1 MANAG
6 NRMAK
11 ARSTRRLTMSRLP
24 KLIAA
29 YTLRALFLVTTTVA
43 ITNQVSGREQWYQCI
58 RSKETYERHA
68 VMGSKV
74 LFLGSGPFRQ
84 AKARANPKLNITPGW
99 EQGECLM
106 DIRIF
111 E

>member
-1 MANAG
+1 
-6 NRMAK
+6 
-11 ARSTRRLTMSRLP
+11 MSRLTN
-24 KLIAA
+24 LIAA
-29 YTLRALFLVTTTVA
+29 YTLTALSLVATTVA
-43 ITNQVSGREQWYQCI
+43 ITTQALGRERWYQCI
-58 RSKETYERHA
+58 RSKTTYERQA

-84 AKARANPKLNITPGW
+84 SKVRANPKLNITPGW

-106 DIRIF
+106 DIRTF

>member
-1 MANAG
+1 
-6 NRMAK
+6 
-11 ARSTRRLTMSRLP
+11 MSRLTN
-24 KLIAA
+24 LIAA
-29 YTLRALFLVTTTVA
+29 YTLTALSLVATAVA
-43 ITNQVSGREQWYQCI
+43 ITTQALGRERWYQCI
-58 RSKETYERHA
+58 RSKTTYERQA

-74 LFLGSGPFRQ
+74 LLLGSGPFRQ

-106 DIRIF
+106 DIRTF